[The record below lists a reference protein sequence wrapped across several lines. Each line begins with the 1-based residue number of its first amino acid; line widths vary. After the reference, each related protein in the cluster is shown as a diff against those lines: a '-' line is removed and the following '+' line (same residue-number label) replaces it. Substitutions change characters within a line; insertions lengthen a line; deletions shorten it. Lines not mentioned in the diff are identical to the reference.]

1 MTKMWIPCP
10 IRRLLQT
17 SLIIENGSFWET
29 DFIKLIYCI
38 FRTKN
43 AYNNFLWN
51 TCTYHFFLFLR
62 IHMKTESILHA
73 SSVWSRDGQERAIT
87 LWPFKGQWFNN
98 THNSVRVSKDLIF
111 KKNLLAVCSPGK
123 HCLQFHCDNFTK
135 MSTWGHCH
143 TDRWS
148 YWSLV
153 RFDESIHCK

>member
-87 LWPFKGQWFNN
+87 LWPFKGQWLNN

-111 KKNLLAVCSPGK
+111 KKKPPSRVFPRETLL
-123 HCLQFHCDNFTK
+123 TI
-135 MSTWGHCH
+135 
-143 TDRWS
+143 
-148 YWSLV
+148 SLRQLHKNV
-153 RFDESIHCK
+153 YLRPLPHRQMELLVLGEIWWINTL

>member
-98 THNSVRVSKDLIF
+98 THNSVRVLKDLIF
-111 KKNLLAVCSPGK
+111 KKKPPSCVFPRETLL
-123 HCLQFHCDNFTK
+123 TI
-135 MSTWGHCH
+135 
-143 TDRWS
+143 
-148 YWSLV
+148 SLRQLHKDV
-153 RFDESIHCK
+153 YLRPLPHRQMELLVLGEIWWINTL